1 MMTMADTETKEWKSC
16 TTVELL
22 QTNILK
28 HWL

>member
-28 HWL
+28 H